1 MLCKRKKYFLIRRC
15 FYLALCITFVILNF
29 FPAKFDSFAA
39 NQAITTF
46 YDSYCLIAPNGDLI
60 TWGWNT
66 NGLVGNG
73 AMPVYPYWARK
84 TLLSHV
90 SEVYSNRR
98 HCSLALDDS
107 HTLWGWGGY
116 FSLLLQERRVP
127 FDRPVRIMDGVEN
140 AAVGSSHISVVKT
153 DGTLWVWG
161 DNSGGQ
167 MGVGN
172 RRVEDSAS
180 YPQKLMKNVRATF
193 SWFDTTFAIDNNYDL
208 YVWGNEASV
217 APSDGALYRPDCIAS
232 QIQDVSYVGGL
243 KYLLLTTRGE
253 VLVLDAFKAAQ
264 EQAYQNAILPDV
276 LAQDVTQFC
285 YQGFLTSDGDRWICE
300 VEGETIKVTCADDRE
315 AVPLDSN
322 LWVTRSGHLRFQG
335 ICSTFPLE
343 DVSLNT
349 IVPIL
354 RNLFFIAI
362 FFEIW
367 MKIFVGRG

>member
-1 MLCKRKKYFLIRRC
+1 
-15 FYLALCITFVILNF
+15 
-29 FPAKFDSFAA
+29 
-39 NQAITTF
+39 
-46 YDSYCLIAPNGDLI
+46 
-60 TWGWNT
+60 
-66 NGLVGNG
+66 
-73 AMPVYPYWARK
+73 
-84 TLLSHV
+84 
-90 SEVYSNRR
+90 
-98 HCSLALDDS
+98 
-107 HTLWGWGGY
+107 
-116 FSLLLQERRVP
+116 
-127 FDRPVRIMDGVEN
+127 
-140 AAVGSSHISVVKT
+140 
-153 DGTLWVWG
+153 
-161 DNSGGQ
+161 
-167 MGVGN
+167 
-172 RRVEDSAS
+172 
-180 YPQKLMKNVRATF
+180 MKNVRATF

-264 EQAYQNAILPDV
+264 EQTYQNAILPDV
-276 LAQDVTQFC
+276 LAQDVTQVC

-300 VEGETIKVTCADDRE
+300 VERETIKVTCADDRE

-349 IVPIL
+349 SVPIL